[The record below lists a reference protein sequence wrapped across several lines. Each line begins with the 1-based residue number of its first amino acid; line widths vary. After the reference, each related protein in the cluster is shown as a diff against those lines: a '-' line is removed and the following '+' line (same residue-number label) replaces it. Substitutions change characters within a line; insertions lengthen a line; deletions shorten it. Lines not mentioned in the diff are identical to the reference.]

1 MKWKEW
7 LECLLNVKFKDRDI
21 LIGQALKTE
30 AVYEY
35 GDSFVS
41 YKMKVKGDVEL
52 YHCKVRVPIEMRA
65 FQQTGSPIIFLLHV
79 IDGLIDELEIVS
91 ADLSKIEEDKIS
103 LENVEYVIAPEVAV
117 QKE

>member
-7 LECLLNVKFKDRDI
+7 LACLLNVKFKDRDI
-21 LIGQALKTE
+21 LIGQALKVE

-52 YHCKVRVPIEMRA
+52 
-65 FQQTGSPIIFLLHV
+65 
-79 IDGLIDELEIVS
+79 
-91 ADLSKIEEDKIS
+91 
-103 LENVEYVIAPEVAV
+103 
-117 QKE
+117 